1 MSWLKIFKKLSFWS
15 VIFSYSTWQWT
26 ISPLDCDVQ
35 QKVDFTWQPVM
46 TSSVAGLR
54 RSSKALPKAKLD
66 QKLRLYSLVFCC
78 PSDPLQLSESRWN
91 CYIWEVC
98 SSNQHNAP
106 KTAMPAVTIVQQGP
120 ILHDNAWPH
129 IEQPTLQK
137 LNELG
142 YKVLPHTHIHLT
154 SRQPTATF
162 LSISLTFCR
171 ENAFITSRRHKM
183 LSKSS
188 TPEAWIVMLQNKQ
201 MYLSLAKM
209 YWLWWFIFWL
219 IKVCL
224 SLFIII

>member
-1 MSWLKIFKKLSFWS
+1 MLHSLTLCKNNEPFLNWTVMCSEKWILYDSWWGPAQWLDGEEAPKHFPRSKI
-15 VIFSYSTWQWT
+15 
-26 ISPLDCDVQ
+26 
-35 QKVDFTWQPVM
+35 
-46 TSSVAGLR
+46 A
-54 RSSKALPKAKLD
+54 PK
-66 QKLRLYSLVFCC
+66 QCLVVCC
-78 PSDPLQLSESRWN
+78 PSDPLQISESRWN

-120 ILHDNAWPH
+120 ILHDNAWLH

-142 YKVLPHTHIHLT
+142 YKVLPHTHIHLA

-162 LSISLTFCR
+162 LIISLTFCR

>member
-1 MSWLKIFKKLSFWS
+1 MGSWRGPAQCWTEKEAPKHFPRAKI
-15 VIFSYSTWQWT
+15 
-26 ISPLDCDVQ
+26 
-35 QKVDFTWQPVM
+35 
-46 TSSVAGLR
+46 A
-54 RSSKALPKAKLD
+54 PK
-66 QKLRLYSLVFCC
+66 RCLVVCC
-78 PSDPLQLSESRWN
+78 PSDPLQLSESQRN
-91 CYIWEVC
+91 CYIWSMLIKSTQCTKNCNAC
-98 SSNQHNAP
+98 SHHSSTGPNSPHD
-106 KTAMPAVTIVQQGP
+106 MP
-120 ILHDNAWPH
+120 DR
-129 IEQPTLQK
+129 IEQPAPSKAEQV
-137 LNELG
+137 G

-188 TPEAWIVMLQNKQ
+188 TTEAWIVMLQNKQ

-209 YWLWWFIFWL
+209 CWLWWFIFWL

>member
-78 PSDPLQLSESRWN
+78 PSDPLQLSKSKQN
-91 CYIWEVC
+91 HYIWEVY
-98 SSNQHNAP
+98 SANQWNAP
-106 KTAMPAVTIVQQGP
+106 KTAMPVPALVNRKGP
-120 ILHDNAWPH
+120 VLLHDNA
-129 IEQPTLQK
+129 QPQVTQRTLQK

-142 YKVLPHTHIHLT
+142 YKVLHHLPY
-154 SRQPTATF
+154 SPDFLPTDCHFFKQLNNF
-162 LSISLTFCR
+162 LQGKCFYNQQET
-171 ENAFITSRRHKM
+171 ENAFQEFTESW
-183 LSKSS
+183 S
-188 TPEAWIVMLQNKQ
+188 TDFYATEINKHF
-201 MYLSLAKM
+201 SLAKM
-209 YWLWWFIFWL
+209 
-219 IKVCL
+219 CL
-224 SLFIII
+224 L